1 MNFLIFISFKN
12 TNVENLMFEFILKKK
27 EAKKNDFQ
35 YIKKTHNTCCGFPF
49 AEKEGF

>member
-27 EAKKNDFQ
+27 EAKKNDF
-35 YIKKTHNTCCGFPF
+35 
-49 AEKEGF
+49 